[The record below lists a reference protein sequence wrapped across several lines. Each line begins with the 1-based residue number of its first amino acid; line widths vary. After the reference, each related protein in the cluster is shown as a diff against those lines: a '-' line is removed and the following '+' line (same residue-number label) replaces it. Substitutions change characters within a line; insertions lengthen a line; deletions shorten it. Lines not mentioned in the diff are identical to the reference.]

1 MAGRDA
7 FGTQFKR
14 DTTGAGAFAAIASV
28 SDISGP
34 ERSREEIEVTA
45 HDSPDKYKEFVKGLK
60 EAGEVTITLNYD
72 PGQSTHRDLDADF
85 EEEAPRDY
93 QLVVLPG
100 DADQLT
106 VDFSGLITGLSEAYP
121 VDDKM
126 ECEATFRIT
135 GKANRTYAGA

>member
-14 DTTGAGAFAAIASV
+14 DTTGAGAFATIASV

-45 HDSPDKYKEFVKGLK
+45 HDSPDQYKEYVKGLK

-72 PGQSTHRDLDADF
+72 PGQSTHKDLDADF
-85 EEEAPRDY
+85 EETAPRDY

-100 DADQLT
+100 DVDQLT
-106 VDFSGLITGLSEAYP
+106 VQFSGIITGLSEAYP

-126 ECEATFRIT
+126 EMEVTIRIT
-135 GKANRTYAGA
+135 GKAERTYAGA